1 LTGAVRAS
9 SIGPFP
15 VQDLEVPVTILR
27 VVAVALVLAV
37 ASSADARDD
46 RLKFAVADAMK
57 TSDAKAKLDGSVKF
71 YWGKNVPG
79 GARTMGTFTANKKT
93 NFFNKSDAEGCY
105 WAWLS
110 AMVSLQQRAI
120 KEGGNA
126 VVNIHSVYRD
136 KEFTSA
142 TEYECGAGNVT
153 GGVALRG
160 TVAKLK

>member
-1 LTGAVRAS
+1 MK
-9 SIGPFP
+9 
-15 VQDLEVPVTILR
+15 TILR
-27 VVAVALVLAV
+27 VVAVALAFV
-37 ASSADARDD
+37 ALTADARDD
-46 RLKFAVADAMK
+46 RLHFSVKESMARSETKD
-57 TSDAKAKLDGSVKF
+57 KLDGSVKF

>member
-1 LTGAVRAS
+1 
-9 SIGPFP
+9 
-15 VQDLEVPVTILR
+15 VTILR

-71 YWGKNVPG
+71 YWGKQKVPG
-79 GARTMGTFTANKKT
+79 GAKMMGTFTSNKKT
-93 NFFNKSDAEGCY
+93 NFFNKSDQEACN

-110 AMVSLQQRAI
+110 AMVALQDRA
-120 KEGGNA
+120 KREGGNA
-126 VVNIHSVYRD
+126 VVNIHSVYRNQD
-136 KEFTSA
+136 FVSEKEF
-142 TEYECGAGNVT
+142 ECGAGSVT

-160 TVAKLK
+160 TVAKLP

>member
-1 LTGAVRAS
+1 MK
-9 SIGPFP
+9 F
-15 VQDLEVPVTILR
+15 QH
-27 VVAVALVLAV
+27 VLALALAV
-37 ASSADARDD
+37 VSLSADARDD
-46 RLKFAVADAMK
+46 RLHFSVSEAMARPETK
-57 TSDAKAKLDGSVKF
+57 QKLDGSVKF
-71 YWGKNVPG
+71 YWGKNVPA
-79 GARTMGTFTANKKT
+79 GAKTLGTFTSNKKT

-110 AMVSLQQRAI
+110 AMVALQQRAVR
-120 KEGGNA
+120 EGGDA

-136 KEFTSA
+136 KTYSSA

>member
-1 LTGAVRAS
+1 M
-9 SIGPFP
+9 
-15 VQDLEVPVTILR
+15 TILR

-71 YWGKNVPG
+71 YWGKQKVPA
-79 GARTMGTFTANKKT
+79 GAKMMGTFTSNKKT
-93 NFFNKSDAEGCY
+93 NFFNKSDQEACN

-110 AMVSLQQRAI
+110 AMVSLQDRA
-120 KEGGNA
+120 KREGGNA
-126 VVNIHSVYRD
+126 VVNIHSVYRNQD
-136 KEFTSA
+136 FVSEKEF
-142 TEYECGAGNVT
+142 ECGAGSVT

-160 TVAKLK
+160 TVAKLP

>member
-1 LTGAVRAS
+1 
-9 SIGPFP
+9 
-15 VQDLEVPVTILR
+15 VTILR

-71 YWGKNVPG
+71 YWGKQKVPA
-79 GARTMGTFTANKKT
+79 GARMMGTFTSNKKT
-93 NFFNKSDAEGCY
+93 NFFNKSDQEACN

-110 AMVSLQQRAI
+110 AMVALQDRA
-120 KEGGNA
+120 KREGGNA
-126 VVNIHSVYRD
+126 VVNIHSVYRNQD
-136 KEFTSA
+136 FVSEKEF
-142 TEYECGAGNVT
+142 ECGAGSVT

-160 TVAKLK
+160 TVAKLP